1 MTMTTIT
8 YDQLQHNSRRIEDL
22 AARNNAPARVRG
34 TNIREDC
41 ILYLLAPNFDAG
53 ARVAKLTALARDFA
67 AVLGVPGVTFEQQ
80 DKLLALRVPL
90 NTGHIYRLADIAHH
104 QRQPMHAILG
114 VSDDIE
120 SVCISRSDVA
130 HVLIAGKSRSGKST
144 LADTMLI
151 SLCNNTP
158 ATELRVAYL
167 DYQDANRDDGKSRA
181 DWLFSHIGSHLWRAA
196 LSKREILPTLR
207 ECNAQAHRGNPMS
220 TIVFIDELFETV
232 RNEDTTINDEAV
244 SLVRSLVTTGGKF
257 GVHVIACTQNPN
269 MRPVAGLIA
278 GNFQLRLITSVA
290 NATDAY
296 AAAGIRDTNAEQLR
310 RGEFKAVYEGHI
322 VTQFRSALA
331 PNERGTARYS
341 LSPPQYDDEPKPEPT
356 AEEIAKTREELKRF
370 GASVFD
376 AKAILDWTLAERV
389 AALRAWNPDISK
401 RAAIAALAPG
411 GKAGGHYKISE
422 AWGDGE
428 ADAADESGE
437 TDTDE

>member
-1 MTMTTIT
+1 MAAIT
-8 YDQLQHNSRRIEDL
+8 YNQLQHNSRRIEDL
-22 AARNNAPARVRG
+22 AARNNAPARVKG

-41 ILYLLAPNFDAG
+41 ILYLLALNFDAG
-53 ARVAKLTALARDFA
+53 ARVAKLQSLARDFA
-67 AVLGVPGVTFEQQ
+67 AVLGVSGVTFEQQ

-90 NTGHIYRLADIAHH
+90 NTGHVYRLADIAHH
-104 QRQPMHAILG
+104 QRQPMCAILG

-120 SVCISRSDVA
+120 SVYISRSDVA

-158 ATELRVAYL
+158 VTELRVAYL

-196 LSKREILPTLR
+196 LSKHEILPTLR

-220 TIVFIDELFETV
+220 TIVFVDELYETV

-244 SLVRSLVTTGGKF
+244 GLVRSLVTTGGKF

-278 GNFQLRLITSVA
+278 GNFQLRLVTSVA

-296 AAAGIRDTNAEQLR
+296 AAAGIRDTNAEQLK
-310 RGEFKAVYEGHI
+310 RGEFKAVYEGRI
-322 VTQFRSALA
+322 VTQFRAALA

-341 LSPPQYDDEPKPEPT
+341 LPPPLYDNEPEPT
-356 AEEIAKTREELKRF
+356 PAPMTAPTTAT
-370 GASVFD
+370 ASD
-376 AKAILDWTLAERV
+376 AKPLTDWTLAERV
-389 AALRAWNPDISK
+389 AALRMWNPDISISGAQK
-401 RAAIAALAPG
+401 ALAPG
-411 GKAGGHYKISE
+411 GKAGGFYDIQEVWETTTTE
-422 AWGDGE
+422 ATTTAVTPLFGPKTGE
-428 ADAADESGE
+428 IGGE
-437 TDTDE
+437 GA